1 MTMVKDLATEVYKDA
16 VSPAVSEVGKVA
28 GRSVKA
34 LLAPIRGFLWGW
46 EKIEEYV
53 EKAIQ
58 KRLEKVSE
66 EKLKSPDPE
75 IAVPLIQSLTYTAQN
90 ETLREMYI
98 ALLANAMDKDKE
110 KVVHPSYVEIIR
122 KMNRLDALVFE
133 KLSSTNGYIM
143 AINPH
148 IAIEGTNR
156 ILNGVLPEWYLG
168 WTIEGYTEFDVS
180 ASIVRLGK
188 FGVLELMYD
197 RSVSDA
203 DYSNLTNTPFLQHIL
218 TVNKLNRPNVPLS
231 IKATD
236 SVVYVNEY
244 GKQFREACR

>member
-1 MTMVKDLATEVYKDA
+1 
-16 VSPAVSEVGKVA
+16 
-28 GRSVKA
+28 
-34 LLAPIRGFLWGW
+34 
-46 EKIEEYV
+46 
-53 EKAIQ
+53 
-58 KRLEKVSE
+58 
-66 EKLKSPDPE
+66 
-75 IAVPLIQSLTYTAQN
+75 
-90 ETLREMYI
+90 
-98 ALLANAMDKDKE
+98 
-110 KVVHPSYVEIIR
+110 
-122 KMNRLDALVFE
+122 MNRLDALVFE
-133 KLSSTNGYIM
+133 RLNSTNGYIM

-148 IAIEGTNR
+148 IAIDGTNK

-218 TVNKLNRPNVPLS
+218 TANKLNRPNVPLS

-244 GKQFREACR
+244 GKQFRAACR